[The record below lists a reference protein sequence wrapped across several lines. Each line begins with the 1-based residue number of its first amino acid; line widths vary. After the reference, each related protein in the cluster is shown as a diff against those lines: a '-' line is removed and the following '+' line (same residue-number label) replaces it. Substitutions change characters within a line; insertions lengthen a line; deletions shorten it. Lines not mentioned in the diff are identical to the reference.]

1 MSSVVTKEDIIKEI
15 HNETGIPID
24 ELSEVVD
31 INIDYIK
38 NKVLTTDYVLIRL
51 PNLCTIR
58 FNYRLGKSSLA
69 HSKKL
74 NKTVK
79 SEAKI
84 KALTAKLNVLEN
96 VKLSTEEWRNFL
108 NFSNPLYERLWKKD
122 KMVKRVNYIF
132 SNSNKIIKELE
143 EKANE
148 IIIKI

>member
-1 MSSVVTKEDIIKEI
+1 MSSVATKEDIIKEM
-15 HNETGIPID
+15 HDETGISVE
-24 ELSEVVD
+24 ELSEVIN

-38 NKVLTTDYVLIRL
+38 NKIITTDYVLIRL

-79 SEAKI
+79 SEARI
-84 KALTAKLNVLEN
+84 IALTAKINVLEN
-96 VKLSTEEWRNFL
+96 VKLSTREWKNFL
-108 NFSNPLYERLWKKD
+108 NFSNPLYERLWRKY
-122 KMVKRVNYIF
+122 KRVKHVDFIF
-132 SNSNKIIKELE
+132 SNSSRIIKELE
-143 EKANE
+143 ERVNE

>member
-1 MSSVVTKEDIIKEI
+1 MSSVVTKENIIKEI
-15 HNETGIPID
+15 HSETGIPIE

-108 NFSNPLYERLWKKD
+108 NFSSPLYERLWKKY